1 MLALGPRR
9 PLMAS
14 IGDDRSPRGFGA
26 LSASSRWPAAVAAL
40 AALALAFPAAANAD
54 GLDHPEGVATDSAG
68 NVFVADTYNDRIQEF
83 DSTGQ
88 FIRRWGSRGTG
99 AGQFSYPGGIATNSA
114 GHVFV
119 VDTNNARIQEFDST
133 GVFIRMWGS
142 LGSGAGQF
150 L

>member
-9 PLMAS
+9 PVMAS

-26 LSASSRWPAAVAAL
+26 LSASSRWPAAVAAV
-40 AALALAFPAAANAD
+40 AAIALACPAAANAD

-88 FIRRWGSRGTG
+88 FIRMSGSRGG
-99 AGQFSYPGGIATNSA
+99 DRGQFSSPQGLATDSA

-119 VDTNNARIQEFDST
+119 ADS
-133 GVFIRMWGS
+133 
-142 LGSGAGQF
+142 
-150 L
+150 